1 MSIIESIAVALHCD
15 NIHLFYGNMYRIVGP
30 STVFILPVL
39 LYLRYKKI
47 INFITLKCLGM
58 MTIVALVIVGSLYVG
73 WSWIGLF
80 FIFVV
85 YIGIIAFEAEIQKEE
100 ETRQNNCQVLDGE
113 HKKEKRQLSRTAKA
127 AWIIF
132 IIASL
137 ISAIINYLRLINLK

>member
-1 MSIIESIAVALHCD
+1 MSIMESIAMALHYPH
-15 NIHLFYGNMYRIVGP
+15 ITLFYEDIANI
-30 STVFILPVL
+30 TVSGVIFILPGL

-58 MTIVALVIVGSLYVG
+58 MIALASIIGASLDAG
-73 WSWIGLF
+73 WSWVYLF
-80 FIFVV
+80 FVFMLYLAIE
-85 YIGIIAFEAEIQKEE
+85 AFEAEIQKEE
-100 ETRQNNCQVLDGE
+100 KTRPTHSQVLDGE